1 MQKFL
6 IAAALTLSTSA
17 PLLAQANDYP
27 TSPVT
32 VVVPFGPGGNIDITA
47 RSVAP
52 TMAQALGKPV
62 IVDNRPGAGG
72 MLGAGLVAKATPDGH
87 TLLLAS
93 TGSLAAAPALYSKLS
108 FDPVTSFSMVRAIT
122 RVPLVLVVNPSV
134 PAKNLQELIA
144 LAKAKP
150 GALTFAST
158 GNGTSNHLAGELFKK
173 MSGTDLVHVPYKG
186 SSQALTDLLSGQ
198 VNVMFDNVPSSLPH
212 IKAGKLRAIGMTSA
226 ARSPILPDLPT
237 LAESGLPGFE
247 ASTITG
253 LAVPTGT
260 PAAATQKLDAA
271 VAKAL
276 ALPDV
281 QSKFA
286 DLGAEVVSIGGPEF
300 SALMRSET
308 AKWSKVAR
316 DAGVHLE

>member
-1 MQKFL
+1 
-6 IAAALTLSTSA
+6 
-17 PLLAQANDYP
+17 
-27 TSPVT
+27 
-32 VVVPFGPGGNIDITA
+32 
-47 RSVAP
+47 
-52 TMAQALGKPV
+52 
-62 IVDNRPGAGG
+62 
-72 MLGAGLVAKATPDGH
+72 
-87 TLLLAS
+87 
-93 TGSLAAAPALYSKLS
+93 
-108 FDPVTSFSMVRAIT
+108 
-122 RVPLVLVVNPSV
+122 
-134 PAKNLQELIA
+134 
-144 LAKAKP
+144 
-150 GALTFAST
+150 
-158 GNGTSNHLAGELFKK
+158 
-173 MSGTDLVHVPYKG
+173 
-186 SSQALTDLLSGQ
+186 
-198 VNVMFDNVPSSLPH
+198 MFDNVPSSLPH

-260 PAAATQKLDAA
+260 PAAAIQKLDAA

>member
-6 IAAALTLSTSA
+6 IAAGLALAMSS
-17 PLLAQANDYP
+17 PLMAQTNEFP

-52 TMAQALGKPV
+52 TMAQVLGKPV

-72 MLGAGLVAKATPDGH
+72 MLGAGAVAKAAPDGH
-87 TLLLAS
+87 TTLLAS

-122 RVPLVLVVNPSV
+122 RVPLVLVVNPAV
-134 PAKNLQELIA
+134 PAKNLQELVA

-150 GALTFAST
+150 GSLTFAST

-186 SSQALTDLLSGQ
+186 SSQALTDLLGGQ
-198 VNVMFDNVPSSLPH
+198 VNIMFDNIPSSLPH
-212 IKAGKLRAIGMTSA
+212 IKSGKLRAIGMTSA

-237 LAESGLPGFE
+237 LAEAGLPGFE

-253 LAVPTGT
+253 LAVPAGT
-260 PAAATQKLDAA
+260 PPAVIQKLDAA

-276 ALPDV
+276 TLPEV
-281 QSKFA
+281 KTKFG
-286 DLGAEVVSIGGPEF
+286 DLGAEVVSMGGPEF

-316 DAGVHLE
+316 DAGVQLE